1 MMATVVTSLPDTDMP
16 PALRTQAPGWRDPRL
31 WIGIA
36 LVAVS
41 VVVGARVVG
50 GADETVSMWALR
62 TDKAPGDVIAQ
73 GDLVATRVRFADAGD
88 AERYFP
94 AGAGLPATRYL
105 VRGVGRGEL
114 LPRAGLGVSAQG
126 LVQVS
131 VALPGQ
137 MVPPTVRTGSRVDL
151 WFSPRREGDAEKA
164 RRLVEDVVVV
174 EAPAAEGQFSG
185 ATSDR
190 QVVLSVP
197 DRGDDVADVLSASS
211 SGQLMLV
218 GRG

>member
-1 MMATVVTSLPDTDMP
+1 MMATVTTTLPAADMP
-16 PALRTQAPGWRDPRL
+16 PALRSRAPGWRDPRL

-62 TDKAPGDVIAQ
+62 TDKAPGDVISVD
-73 GDLVATRVRFADAGD
+73 DLVATRVRFADPDD
-88 AERYFP
+88 ADRYFP

-114 LPRAGLGVSAQG
+114 LPRAGLGASAQG

-137 MVPPTVRTGSRVDL
+137 LVPPTVRTGSRVDL
-151 WFSPRREGDAEKA
+151 WFSPRREGDSEKA

-174 EAPAAEGQFSG
+174 QAPSAEGQFTG
-185 ATSDR
+185 ASTDR

-197 DRGDDVADVLSASS
+197 DRGDDVAAVLSASG

>member
-1 MMATVVTSLPDTDMP
+1 MTTSLTDIDMP
-16 PALRTQAPGWRDPRL
+16 PALRTRAPGWRDPRL

-50 GADETVSMWALR
+50 GADETVSMWTLR
-62 TDKAPGDVIAQ
+62 TDKAPGDVIALD
-73 GDLVATRVRFADAGD
+73 DLVATRVRFADPAD
-88 AERYFP
+88 ADRYFR

-114 LPRAGLGVSAQG
+114 LPRAGLGTAAQG
-126 LVQVS
+126 IVQVS

-137 MVPPTVRTGSRVDL
+137 LVPPTVRTGSRVDL
-151 WFSPRREGDAEKA
+151 WFSPRREGDSDKA

-174 EAPAAEGQFSG
+174 QAPSASGQFAG
-185 ATSDR
+185 ATTDR

-197 DRGDDVADVLSASS
+197 DRGEDVADVLSASN